1 MTGPVSQ
8 LTSPSLSKALDGSA
22 SDYFGAMAQ
31 SYDSL
36 IRRSVPRYE
45 EMMDRLVEYLPPDP
59 TRILEL
65 GCGTGNLSVRL
76 AARFP
81 RAALSFVDA
90 SSEMIAVARSRIEGI
105 QPAGVDFVT
114 ARFEDLDFP
123 AGSFDLVVS
132 SISLHHVVDKGLLYE
147 RLRGF
152 LRTGGRCCFADQLR
166 GEPEANHEVNWRIWL
181 EFCAR
186 PGNCSPDEIESLLQH
201 SAAHDHYTP
210 LSDHLRLLSRAAFTE
225 LDCVWRNSMW
235 GIVTA
240 TAA

>member
-1 MTGPVSQ
+1 VP
-8 LTSPSLSKALDGSA
+8 SPSLSNALDGSA
-22 SDYFGAMAQ
+22 SDYFGAMTE

-45 EMMDRLVEYLPPDP
+45 EMMDRLVEYSPPSP
-59 TRILEL
+59 ERILEL
-65 GCGTGNLSVRL
+65 GCGTGNLTVRL

-81 RAALSFVDA
+81 GAALSSVDA
-90 SSEMIAVARSRIEGI
+90 SSEMIAVARSRLEAM
-105 QPAGVDFVT
+105 QATKVDFIN

-123 AGSFDLVVS
+123 AGSFDLIVS
-132 SISLHHVVDKGLLYE
+132 SISLHHVVDKKLLYD
-147 RLRGF
+147 RIRGF
-152 LRTGGRCCFADQLR
+152 LRPNGRFCFADQIR
-166 GEPEANHEVNWRIWL
+166 GEPDSNHQVNWRIWL

-186 PGNCSPDEIESLLQH
+186 PGNCAPEEIESLLQH

-210 LSDHLRLLSRAAFTE
+210 LSDHFRLLSRAGFGK

-240 TAA
+240 TAV